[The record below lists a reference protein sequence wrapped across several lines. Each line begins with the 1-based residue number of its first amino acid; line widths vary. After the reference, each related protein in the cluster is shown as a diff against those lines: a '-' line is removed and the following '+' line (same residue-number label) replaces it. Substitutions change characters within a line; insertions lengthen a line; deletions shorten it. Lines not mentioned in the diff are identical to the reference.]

1 MGSKRYSNKGY
12 NAARREE
19 AVKDQNKSSRLFAV
33 VCSIVVAL
41 IVIGVFVLAIVF
53 GGQNDGKVV
62 DHGDHTHIEGV
73 EDTIHDAETT
83 AGVIDHGDHTH
94 AAGEEINH

>member
-12 NAARREE
+12 NAAKREE
-19 AVKDQNKSSRLFAV
+19 AVKDQQKSSTLFTV
-33 VCSIVVAL
+33 VCAIVVGL
-41 IVIGVFVLAIVF
+41 IAVGVIVLAIVF
-53 GGQNDGKVV
+53 GGGDGKVV

-83 AGVIDHGDHTH
+83 AGVVDHGDHTH
-94 AAGEEINH
+94 AAGEEIDH

>member
-12 NAARREE
+12 NAAKREE
-19 AVKDQNKSSRLFAV
+19 AVKDQRKSSLLFTV
-33 VCSIVVAL
+33 ICTVVVAL
-41 IVIGVFVLAIVF
+41 IAVGVIVLAIVF
-53 GGQNDGKVV
+53 GGNKDGDVI

-73 EDTIHDAETT
+73 EDTIHGDETT